1 MTADILELLVE
12 PDIVETIFSYL
23 SVPCIC
29 RVESSCTQFREMVVI
44 TSIYKKRFQK
54 INNTVSNHNDDLTN
68 IENSNHF
75 KKMLAEHF
83 LR

>member
-12 PDIVETIFSYL
+12 PDIVETILSYL

-29 RVESSCTQFREMVVI
+29 MVESSCSQFREIVVI
-44 TSIYKKRFQK
+44 TRIYKKRFEK
-54 INNTVSNHNDDLTN
+54 ISKTISVNDDDLTDM
-68 IENSNHF
+68 ENSCYF
-75 KKMLAEHF
+75 KKMLADHF

>member
-23 SVPCIC
+23 SVSCIC
-29 RVESSCTQFREMVVI
+29 MVESSCTQFREMVVI
-44 TSIYKKRFQK
+44 TRVYKKRFQK
-54 INNTVSNHNDDLTN
+54 INNTISYYDDEFSD
-68 IENSNHF
+68 IENSNFF